1 MKQGMC
7 IANMCIWDC
16 VFEIHA
22 GLM

>member
-1 MKQGMC
+1 MKQEMC
-7 IANMCIWDC
+7 IVNMCIWDC